1 MQTVIFDFLLGAYL
15 LATSL
20 TLFLTRNWRW
30 RIGALALQYLGVF
43 ALVMSSWPLE
53 LAAVKLLAGW
63 MACTVLGFTRLGQ
76 EIDQPKPAGLPTGLA
91 FRVLAAGLVVLVVFG
106 VAPSLPAWAAPIS
119 LGQAWGAI
127 LLIGMGLLNI
137 GLSSRILTSIL
148 GLLSIFAGFEILY
161 AAVEASTLVAG
172 LLATIN
178 LGIALV
184 GAYLMMLPQLEPL
197 E

>member
-76 EIDQPKPAGLPTGLA
+76 EIDQPTPAGLPTGLA